1 MDDQPIQ
8 LVIQHFALPKYRV
21 PVFRELANVPGID
34 LTLVYG
40 KAPGLTNVDADGLNA
55 TASKVRR
62 WRTPLGS
69 VHWDSSQ
76 WAHASGGVADV
87 LILS

>member
-40 KAPGLTNVDADGLNA
+40 KASAGRGPRGRAWQGL
-55 TASKVRR
+55 
-62 WRTPLGS
+62 
-69 VHWDSSQ
+69 
-76 WAHASGGVADV
+76 
-87 LILS
+87 